1 MIWDKKF
8 KKILKL
14 SFLFFSAF
22 LFLGLTKIKIW
33 PILGMESKFSLSV
46 FFGPTLAKIF
56 GIEFGTGIIILTHL
70 IGLAA
75 GLYKIN
81 ALKDIFVFFPII
93 FAGIYFS
100 KIFKGE
106 KRLILI
112 PSICIL
118 LFVLHPIGRTVWFY
132 SGFWLIPIFISF
144 CKEKLDKILRFP
156 IFKIY
161 GYSLGAAFCDHA
173 LGSVIYLYLLNIPS
187 HFWISAIPLTII
199 ERLIIAGGIE
209 ICYLF
214 EKATIE
220 ILETTPIFIEFK
232 KLVFQ

>member
-1 MIWDKKF
+1 M
-8 KKILKL
+8 
-14 SFLFFSAF
+14 
-22 LFLGLTKIKIW
+22 
-33 PILGMESKFSLSV
+33 KFSLSV
-46 FFGPTLAKIF
+46 FFGPTLAGIF
-56 GIEFGTGIIILTHL
+56 GINYGTGIIILTHL
-70 IGLAA
+70 FGLLL
-75 GLYKIN
+75 GIYKIK
-81 ALKDIFVFFPII
+81 AIKDFFTFFPII

-100 KIFKGE
+100 RIFKGE
-106 KRLILI
+106 KKLILI

-144 CKEKLDKILRFP
+144 YKEKLDKILKFP

-214 EKATIE
+214 ERALIE
-220 ILETTPIFIEFK
+220 ILEKTPIFIEFK
-232 KLVFQ
+232 KLAFQ